1 MAANE
6 DSAGGEGSKSAAL
19 KLAEE
24 IKRRPL
30 AAAAVAGGAAAAAA
44 GAVMGARA
52 LAKRNGKTI
61 NQVLANAITA
71 TEVAAA
77 CQQGSGAAPASPLDE
92 AEGHPS

>member
-1 MAANE
+1 MAAKT
-6 DSAGGEGSKSAAL
+6 DSAEEGGSKSAAL
-19 KLAEE
+19 RLAEE

-44 GAVMGARA
+44 GAVVGARA
-52 LAKRNGKTI
+52 LAKRNGKRI

-71 TEVAAA
+71 TEAAAA
-77 CQQGSGAAPASPLDE
+77 CQQGSDASPSPTDE